1 MAAARVRRPTAIR
14 NLQDVSGPAV
24 RGRKNWLI
32 YGDSGAG
39 KTVLAGTA
47 PKSLFLT
54 VEAAG
59 TESAAALGSNSDEL
73 VVETWEDFHD
83 AYQWLKNGGHREY
96 EWVIPDSISELEEIC
111 FPTVMEEQHRKNKAR
126 SLEVPGMDSYQIV
139 YIRIKRMVDAFNRLP
154 MNVLYTAQAMR
165 LEIED
170 ADGEESTLL
179 LPLVGSQKNGTVAQ
193 KVCGKVTLV
202 GYLDVRPGD
211 KKGEQTRRL
220 WTAKTDRMFA
230 KDRHDTFGRYVDAP
244 NIADM
249 VEAVGARATK
259 AKKKKQPVKETAS
272 G

>member
-1 MAAARVRRPTAIR
+1 MAVRRPTAIR
-14 NLQDVSGPAV
+14 NLQDVTGTVAK
-24 RGRKNWLI
+24 GRKNWLI

-59 TESAAALGSNSDEL
+59 TESAAALGSTSDEL
-73 VVETWEDFHD
+73 VIESWEQFQDVYD
-83 AYQWLKNGGHREY
+83 WLKAGGHKDY
-96 EWVIPDSISELEEIC
+96 EWVIPDSISELEELC
-111 FPTVMEEQHRKNKAR
+111 FPAVMEEQHRKNKSR

-139 YIRIKRMVDAFNRLP
+139 YIRIKRMIDAFNRLP
-154 MNVLYTAQAMR
+154 INVLYVAQAMR
-165 LEIED
+165 LVTED
-170 ADGEESTLL
+170 EDGDESTLL

-193 KVCGKVTLV
+193 KVCGKATLV
-202 GYLDVRPGD
+202 GYLDVRPGE
-211 KKGEQTRRL
+211 KKGDETRRL
-220 WTAKTDRMFA
+220 WTAKTTRMFA

-249 VEAVGARATK
+249 VEAVGARAASTERAK
-259 AKKKKQPVKETAS
+259 KTKKKKENAD